1 MSSRLFF
8 VLCLS
13 LSIPISAFAQLTI
26 KGTVTDER
34 GEGLP
39 NANIIVVGTT
49 TGTNTDAQGNFA
61 LYLSEPEAETTI
73 EARYVGYKSARQT
86 IRQNTGL
93 AEVSFQLAVD
103 VLQFDEIVVT
113 GLSVAASKKQ
123 LGNAISTLTDRQL
136 ESTGATSL

>member
-8 VLCLS
+8 VLYLS
-13 LSIPISAFAQLTI
+13 FSIPISAFAQLTI

-34 GEGLP
+34 GESLP
-39 NANIIVVGTT
+39 GANIIVIGTT

-86 IRQNTGL
+86 ILQNSGL
-93 AEVSFQLAVD
+93 AEV
-103 VLQFDEIVVT
+103 
-113 GLSVAASKKQ
+113 
-123 LGNAISTLTDRQL
+123 
-136 ESTGATSL
+136 